1 MIQQEPFGAILWH
14 RRIEER
20 IPLCEMAFCM
30 GISMKALSEYEL
42 GWRIP
47 PTNSLDI
54 FCFAWMY
61 GLSGANDFEHL
72 KKSAV
77 MGRETGPIDL
87 SEYLGIDDLPLSPPH
102 NIPIYRPRK
111 EWSRGDKVESIQ
123 SYQQDTAQPYQPVLT
138 TRFNDERPTIKF
150 DASYV
155 PEKLKNAAANRVLE
169 QKAAREERGRITENT
184 TKERKI
190 KRIIS
195 PRDIEQKQLYSVRSP
210 KEKDADRQLNRIYVD
225 VTASKTGNVCE
236 LPREIL
242 WKDGKHFTIDT
253 VLSAERNAVLRTGGV
268 GIHYL
273 CQIRGQQR
281 HLCMEEDHRW
291 FIESEKVM

>member
-1 MIQQEPFGAILWH
+1 MIKQEPFGAILWH
-14 RRIEER
+14 RRIEDN
-20 IPLCEMAFCM
+20 IPLCQMAYYM
-30 GISMKALSEYEL
+30 GVSVKELSEYEL

-47 PTNSLDI
+47 PSNVLDI

-61 GLSGANDFEHL
+61 GLTGAEEL
-72 KKSAV
+72 AQMKQSVLEARKV
-77 MGRETGPIDL
+77 GPLDL
-87 SEYLGIDDLPLSPPH
+87 TEYLGITGYPFSPPR
-102 NIPIYRPRK
+102 NTPVYRPKQERK
-111 EWSRGDKVESIQ
+111 RYEKIETI
-123 SYQQDTAQPYQPVLT
+123 QPYQPVLT
-138 TRFNDERPTIKF
+138 TRFNDDRPIIRF

-155 PEKLKNAAANRVLE
+155 PEKLKRFNAHRASEPDN
-169 QKAAREERGRITENT
+169 GRIEYIGMENGAVEDE
-184 TKERKI
+184 TKR
-190 KRIIS
+190 RIIT
-195 PRDIEQKQLYSVRSP
+195 PKAIEQKQLYSARAPEEQS
-210 KEKDADRQLNRIYVD
+210 DDRPLNRIYVE
-225 VTASKTGNVCE
+225 VAASKTGNVCE

-291 FIESEKVM
+291 FIESEKVV